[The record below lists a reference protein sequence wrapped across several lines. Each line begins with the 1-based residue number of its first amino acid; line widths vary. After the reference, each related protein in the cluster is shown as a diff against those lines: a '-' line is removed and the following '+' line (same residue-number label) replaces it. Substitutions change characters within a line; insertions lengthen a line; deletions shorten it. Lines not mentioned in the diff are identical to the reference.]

1 MTRGQALRLIS
12 RETLSEIRTT
22 GTLFQRLIVAS
33 SAALP
38 AVDGTCE
45 PGLIMRFS
53 WGKVAEAHA
62 GIGALMAGL
71 NVV

>member
-1 MTRGQALRLIS
+1 MCDMTKERNVAIDFEWGL
-12 RETLSEIRTT
+12 ETDAR
-22 GTLFQRLIVAS
+22 FQRLIAAS
-33 SAALP
+33 SPVLP
-38 AVDGTCE
+38 AADSACE